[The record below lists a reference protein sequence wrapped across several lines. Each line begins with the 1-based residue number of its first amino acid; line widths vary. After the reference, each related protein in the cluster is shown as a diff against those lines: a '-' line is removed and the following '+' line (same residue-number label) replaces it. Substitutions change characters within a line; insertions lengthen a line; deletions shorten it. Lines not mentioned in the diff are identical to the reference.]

1 MAIVSSDIQFWGCAT
16 MPADDTILNI
26 GGAIDLTK
34 KIIFTRLGGDSTL
47 EMLSS
52 GAGDTTQTVTIYYL
66 DAQGA
71 LASVVKTCNGTS
83 VVAFVSTMRTFLMAL
98 KSADTAGTVTIRKAS
113 AGATIVLMEAAVRQ
127 ARLPFYN
134 QLSDPLVAKY
144 YYERSFV
151 KNAHATL
158 ALTSSQ
164 ISLPADT
171 QGTITFA
178 LDSALDGTNTNGGA
192 NNRQVA
198 PSGYSFDAAAKA
210 VANSGSLTAG
220 AAQGIWLKSTL
231 GAAKAPF
238 DDTFT
243 IRLSGITAA

>member
-16 MPADDTILNI
+16 MPNDDTTLNI
-26 GGAIDLTK
+26 GGAIDLLK

-52 GAGDTTQTVTIYYL
+52 EAADTTQTITIYYL
-66 DAQGA
+66 DSVGA
-71 LASVVKTCNGTS
+71 LASEVQTLSGTG
-83 VVAFVSTMRTFLMAL
+83 VVAFVETMRTFLKAV
-98 KSADTAGTVTIRKAS
+98 KSASTAGTVTIRKAS
-113 AGATIVLMEAAVRQ
+113 AGATIATMEAAILQV
-127 ARLPFYN
+127 RLPFYN
-134 QLSDPLVAKY
+134 QLSDPLIAKY
-144 YYERSFV
+144 YYERIFV

-164 ISLPADT
+164 VSLPADT
-171 QGTITFA
+171 QGTLTFA
-178 LDSALDGTNTNGGA
+178 LDAALNGTNTNGGA

-198 PSGYSFDAAAKA
+198 PSGYAFDAAAKA
-210 VANSGSLTAG
+210 VANSGSLTAA

-243 IRLSGITAA
+243 IRLSGITA